1 MLEENSP
8 QLTDLLQQAQAARLA
23 NQLDHAARLLGVA
36 FEKHPDALPVA
47 KELAL
52 LHQQRGEWP
61 EARDCLEL
69 ILAQEPQNAQALNA
83 LGVAWQAQSDL
94 PKAIECWQKAVSIN
108 PEYADVWQ
116 NIALAHEHL
125 NQLPEAIAAHQ
136 KVVTLRP
143 QDSQAHRLLGMAQL
157 DYSLLPAAN
166 QCFER
171 ALELDPNDPENIWQR
186 FFIRALVGDFP
197 EAWQDYECRFDL
209 QNRTTPDHGFTQ
221 PRWLGESLPEKTILL
236 HSEQGFGDTI
246 QMARYA
252 PQVAKHIG
260 KVILWTPEPLA
271 KLMKTVEGIDKVITQ
286 YSPATQ
292 FDVHIPLMSLP
303 GVFQDS
309 LESIPTST
317 PYLGPS
323 SLCGKIHPIKK
334 IGISWAGSGNQ
345 PLDRRSVPFEQFQ
358 PLIQDD
364 SIQWHNL
371 QYDTPT
377 PSGLIDHGTEMTNF
391 SATADV
397 IDSLDLIITIDSAIA
412 HLAGAMGKP
421 VWIILN
427 FAADW
432 RWGLDKNRTPWYPS
446 ARLFRQAPDQPWSSV
461 MAKIQTTLHAQ
472 KNG

>member
-1 MLEENSP
+1 M
-8 QLTDLLQQAQAARLA
+8 ARSQRLPRADPRAGTAKRPGTQCPRCGMAGPKRSSKSNRVLA
-23 NQLDHAARLLGVA
+23 KSG
-36 FEKHPDALPVA
+36 F
-47 KELAL
+47 
-52 LHQQRGEWP
+52 
-61 EARDCLEL
+61 
-69 ILAQEPQNAQALNA
+69 
-83 LGVAWQAQSDL
+83 
-94 PKAIECWQKAVSIN
+94 IN

-116 NIALAHEHL
+116 NIVLAHEHL

-166 QCFER
+166 QCWR

-197 EAWQDYECRFDL
+197 GAWQDYECRFDL
-209 QNRTTPDHGFTQ
+209 QSRTTPNHGFTQ
-221 PRWLGESLPEKTILL
+221 PRWKGEPLPEQTILL
-236 HSEQGFGDTI
+236 HAEQGFGDTI
-246 QMARYA
+246 QMIRYA
-252 PQVAKHIG
+252 PKVAEQIG
-260 KVILWTPEPLA
+260 KVILWAPEPLA
-271 KLMKTVEGIDKVITQ
+271 KLMETVDGIDHVITQ
-286 YSPATQ
+286 YCR
-292 FDVHIPLMSLP
+292 PLNSMSTYRSSLL
-303 GVFQDS
+303 GFQDS

-358 PLIQDD
+358 PLIHDD
-364 SIQWHNL
+364 SIQWHNP

-391 SATADV
+391 AATADV

-427 FAADW
+427 FAPIGA
-432 RWGLDKNRTPWYPS
+432 G
-446 ARLFRQAPDQPWSSV
+446 A
-461 MAKIQTTLHAQ
+461 
-472 KNG
+472 